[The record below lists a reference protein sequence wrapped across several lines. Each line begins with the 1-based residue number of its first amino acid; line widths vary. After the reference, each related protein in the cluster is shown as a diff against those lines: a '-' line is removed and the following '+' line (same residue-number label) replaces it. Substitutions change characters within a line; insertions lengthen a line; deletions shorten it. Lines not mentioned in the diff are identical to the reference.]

1 MKTFHEAPIS
11 IFNEVQQLTDGDYAL
26 VHLFEENDE
35 YYNLFVDALKKG
47 RTVILDNS
55 IFELGSAFDT
65 EKYIEWI
72 NKLKPTYYIIPD
84 VLEDKDGTL
93 KNINDWDFSCYGKSI
108 GVVQGRTYNEVV
120 ECYKQMVDKVDKV
133 AFTLRFGKLND
144 GNYTDAENMM
154 TRVMLIQRMVRD
166 GHIREDKQHHILGC
180 YLPQEF
186 AFYRNYKWIDSVDT
200 SNPVVAGLNYILYD
214 INGLDEKPPQK
225 LFTLIDVDV
234 TDEQLN
240 NIKFNINKFKK
251 MIS

>member
-84 VLEDKDGTL
+84 VLE
-93 KNINDWDFSCYGKSI
+93 
-108 GVVQGRTYNEVV
+108 
-120 ECYKQMVDKVDKV
+120 EC
-133 AFTLRFGKLND
+133 R
-144 GNYTDAENMM
+144 DAHTM
-154 TRVMLIQRMVRD
+154 R
-166 GHIREDKQHHILGC
+166 
-180 YLPQEF
+180 
-186 AFYRNYKWIDSVDT
+186 
-200 SNPVVAGLNYILYD
+200 
-214 INGLDEKPPQK
+214 
-225 LFTLIDVDV
+225 
-234 TDEQLN
+234 
-240 NIKFNINKFKK
+240 
-251 MIS
+251 